1 VVAQKTVVLLTDDLT
16 GDELAAGEG
25 QTVRF
30 ELDNTT
36 YEIDLSKKNA
46 DKLRNTMAQYVRA
59 ARKTSGGKADGRR
72 RKSDGPTRLYD
83 PKIIR
88 RWAEA
93 HNVELPKRGRIPQR
107 IIEQFEADEE
117 ATRNKAP
124 APDQLF
130 SQS

>member
-1 VVAQKTVVLLTDDLT
+1 MAKKQITYLTDDLT
-16 GDELAAGEG
+16 GEELPEG
-25 QTVRF
+25 SGHTVRF

-46 DKLRNTMAQYVRA
+46 DKLRNTMARYVTA
-59 ARKTSGGKADGRR
+59 ARKTSGKSDGRR
-72 RKSDGPTRLYD
+72 RKSEGMTRLYD

-93 HNVELPKRGRIPQR
+93 NGVELNARGRISQK
-107 IIEQFEADEE
+107 IVDQFEAHE
-117 ATRNKAP
+117 AAKRPKAP

-130 SQS
+130 SES

>member
-1 VVAQKTVVLLTDDLT
+1 MAQKTVVLLTDDLT
-16 GDELAAGEG
+16 GDELAEGEG

-30 ELDNTT
+30 ELDSAA

-46 DKLRNTMAQYVRA
+46 DKFRDTMARYVGA

-72 RKSDGPTRLYD
+72 RKIDGPTRLYD

-93 HNVELPKRGRIPQR
+93 NNVQLPKRGRIPQR
-107 IIEQFEADEE
+107 IVQQFEADEE
-117 ATRNKAP
+117 SKRIKAP